1 MAQIDGVESTTLCA
15 FGDPDAPPLIGA
27 NTLEGFLLVVDPVEQ
42 RLVPREGLLMPAHS
56 NSHA

>member
-1 MAQIDGVESTTLCA
+1 MAQIDGVESTTLCV

-27 NTLEGFLLVVDPVEQ
+27 HTLEGFLLVVDPVEQ